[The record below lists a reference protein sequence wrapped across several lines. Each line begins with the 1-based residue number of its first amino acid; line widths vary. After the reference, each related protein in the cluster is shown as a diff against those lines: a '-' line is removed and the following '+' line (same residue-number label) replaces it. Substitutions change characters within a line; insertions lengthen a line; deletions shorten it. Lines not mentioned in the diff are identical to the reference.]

1 MLNSKK
7 KSHLKALSHSL
18 NAVVQIGN
26 KGLSDSVIKE
36 IEENLK
42 AHELIK
48 IQVQDNDK
56 VKRQEFLSLICKKLD
71 AISIN
76 HIGKQ
81 LVIFRANE
89 ESKIKLP

>member
-7 KSHLKALSHSL
+7 ISHLKALSHSL

-26 KGLSDSVIKE
+26 KGLSAPVIKE
-36 IEENLK
+36 IEESLK

-56 VKRQEFLSLICKKLD
+56 VKRQEFLNLICKKLD

-81 LVIFRANE
+81 LVVFRANE

>member
-7 KSHLKALSHSL
+7 ISHLKALSHSL

-26 KGLSDSVIKE
+26 KGLSAPVIKE
-36 IEENLK
+36 IEESLK

-48 IQVQDNDK
+48 IQVQVNDK
-56 VKRQEFLSLICKKLD
+56 LKRQEYLDLICKTLGTV
-71 AISIN
+71 SVN

-81 LVIFRANE
+81 LVVFRANA

>member
-1 MLNSKK
+1 MLNSKQISYL
-7 KSHLKALSHSL
+7 KSLSHSI

-26 KGLSDSVIKE
+26 KGLSESVIKE
-36 IEENLK
+36 IEESIK

-56 VKRQEFLSLICKKLD
+56 TKRQEILNLICKKLGTV
-71 AISIN
+71 SIN

-81 LVIFRANE
+81 LIVFKPNAE
-89 ESKIKLP
+89 PKIKLP